1 MKQVALLA
9 LSALAGALAF
19 APTAARAVPRHLAV
33 RAKPS
38 NSAPEDESDQP
49 PKLSWDSLKD
59 LIMMGAGAPNLGKFT
74 GVDKDT
80 GTLNF
85 ELDANRFIAKNGKEY
100 GSFDNSDATY
110 FEEGWVDDDADV
122 MGKFFGGKK
131 KASSGEADEKSA
143 GFKWPWE

>member
-1 MKQVALLA
+1 MMTDL
-9 LSALAGALAF
+9 GD
-19 APTAARAVPRHLAV
+19 P
-33 RAKPS
+33 
-38 NSAPEDESDQP
+38 SAPRSRAQNARSSFGRSGDFQP
-49 PKLSWDSLKD
+49 T
-59 LIMMGAGAPNLGKFT
+59 LIKFT
-74 GVDKDT
+74 GVDEDT

-122 MGKFFGGKK
+122 MGKFFGGGKK
-131 KASSGEADEKSA
+131 KAASGGKAGEDKSA

>member
-1 MKQVALLA
+1 MSLDLA
-9 LSALAGALAF
+9 PRCQLK
-19 APTAARAVPRHLAV
+19 APPLTRHLGLHGMWHV
-33 RAKPS
+33 
-38 NSAPEDESDQP
+38 
-49 PKLSWDSLKD
+49 
-59 LIMMGAGAPNLGKFT
+59 GAGAPNLGKFT
-74 GVDKDT
+74 GVDEDT

-122 MGKFFGGKK
+122 MGKFFGGGKK
-131 KASSGEADEKSA
+131 KAASGGKAGEDKAA